1 MQKHQIMPQVVS
13 PADADGNV
21 IRFPLADAKGRAL
34 AVEFFAEDSAL
45 RVAISLQDAHF
56 SHLQDISLV
65 SVPMG
70 YSVDTEQ
77 DTNIKVWTD
86 PNSDA
91 YTQDISIPAYAGKA
105 N

>member
-21 IRFPLADAKGRAL
+21 IRFPLADAKGRTL

-65 SVPMG
+65 SVQTGNPTNALK
-70 YSVDTEQ
+70 DT
-77 DTNIKVWTD
+77 KVRVWTD
-86 PNSDA
+86 PESDA
-91 YTQDISIPAYAGKA
+91 YTKSFSIPAYTG
-105 N
+105 